1 MLRPY
6 RWSPALLQNPPG
18 DHVPE
23 GLPTQKEGI
32 AMWPFSTILK
42 LRAEIE
48 DRDRKIGILEK
59 RAAWLEKVLAVDQR
73 KIGELLR
80 RIEIIENRKPK

>member
-1 MLRPY
+1 
-6 RWSPALLQNPPG
+6 
-18 DHVPE
+18 
-23 GLPTQKEGI
+23 
-32 AMWPFSTILK
+32 MWPFSTILK
-42 LRAEIE
+42 LRVEIE
-48 DRDRKIGILEK
+48 DRERKIGILEK